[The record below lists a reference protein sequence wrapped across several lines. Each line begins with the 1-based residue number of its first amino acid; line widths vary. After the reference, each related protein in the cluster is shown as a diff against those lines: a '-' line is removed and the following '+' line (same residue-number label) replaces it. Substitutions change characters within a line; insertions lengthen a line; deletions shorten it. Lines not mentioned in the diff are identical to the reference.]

1 MDKPELKIWGRV
13 AAYLLYNG
21 LKPDAQLSLTVPGIG
36 HRIDF
41 RESVCFSLVMWPL
54 LVSHGG
60 MSTLSPEIALL
71 LLGGLLLATVFAG
84 TLSSRFGLPA
94 LIGFLCLGMFVG
106 VDGPG
111 GIAFDDYV
119 LTQGVGIA
127 CLTFILFSG
136 GLDTDWRDVRRV
148 AMPALILA
156 TLGVLISAGIV
167 ALASVLI
174 LGFGPYQGFLLGAIV
189 ASTDAA
195 AVFAILRSTGL
206 DLHGDVP
213 AVIEV
218 ESGSNDPMAIFLV
231 GAAILFITVPDTSPL
246 SMFPAFAI
254 QMAVGV
260 GIGLGVGYLLP
271 EVLKRTQYKHGGLAF
286 VISIAAAL
294 IAYGLA
300 EVLGGNGFLAAYI
313 AGLVAGNRIYRAR
326 HIVSTFQDGM
336 AWLAQVV
343 MFLTLG
349 LLITPSNLEDV
360 IAPGLAITFILML
373 IARPMSVFICLAP
386 FRQFDWRA
394 KLFVSW
400 AGLRGAV
407 PIVLATFP
415 MVAGVPS
422 AFAIFNIVFFV
433 VLMSSI
439 IQGPTINWLA
449 IRLNVGAGIQS
460 DERVADSDPLAERP
474 LG

>member
-1 MDKPELKIWGRV
+1 MPAV
-13 AAYLLYNG
+13 A
-21 LKPDAQLSLTVPGIG
+21 
-36 HRIDF
+36 
-41 RESVCFSLVMWPL
+41 
-54 LVSHGG
+54 
-60 MSTLSPEIALL
+60 PEIALL
-71 LLGGLLLATVFAG
+71 VLGVLLLATVFAG

-94 LIGFLCLGMFVG
+94 LIGFLSLGMLAG

-111 GIAFDDYV
+111 GIAFDNYQ

-127 CLTFILFSG
+127 CLIFILFSG
-136 GLDTDWRDVRRV
+136 GLDTDWHDIRRV
-148 AMPALILA
+148 ASPALVLA
-156 TLGVLISAGIV
+156 TFGVLMSAGIV

-174 LGFGPYQGFLLGAIV
+174 LDFDPIQGALLGAVV

-213 AVIEV
+213 ALIEV

-231 GAAILFITVPDTSPL
+231 GSALTFMTVPDFSP
-246 SMFPAFAI
+246 FALAPGFAM
-254 QMAVGV
+254 QMAMGAI
-260 GIGLGVGYLLP
+260 IGLATGYLLP
-271 EVLKRTQYKHGGLAF
+271 ELLKRTQYRHGGLAF
-286 VISIAAAL
+286 VISIAGAL

-300 EVLGGNGFLAAYI
+300 ELSGGNGFLAAYV
-313 AGLVAGNRIYRAR
+313 AGLVAGNRVFAAR
-326 HIVSTFQDGM
+326 RILTIFQDGM

-349 LLITPSNLEDV
+349 LLVTPSNLVDV
-360 IAPGLAITFILML
+360 IGPGLAITFILMFV
-373 IARPMSVFICLAP
+373 ARPLSVFICLAP

-415 MVAGVPS
+415 MVAGVPG
-422 AFAIFNIVFFV
+422 AFMIFNIVFFV
-433 VLMSSI
+433 VLLSSM
-439 IQGPTINWLA
+439 IQGPTINWMASKL
-449 IRLNVGAGIQS
+449 RLTAKDNMAAETVAVPTGDEKDAG
-460 DERVADSDPLAERP
+460 
-474 LG
+474 

>member
-1 MDKPELKIWGRV
+1 ADQAEPQTVFALPLSWRRCWFLMDRMP
-13 AAYLLYNG
+13 
-21 LKPDAQLSLTVPGIG
+21 
-36 HRIDF
+36 
-41 RESVCFSLVMWPL
+41 
-54 LVSHGG
+54 
-60 MSTLSPEIALL
+60 TLSPEIALL

-94 LIGFLCLGMFVG
+94 LIGFLCLGMLVG

-111 GIAFDDYV
+111 GIAFDDYL

-127 CLTFILFSG
+127 CLIFILFSG
-136 GLDTDWRDVRRV
+136 GLDTDWHGVRRV
-148 AMPALILA
+148 ALPALLLA
-156 TLGVLISAGIV
+156 TFGVLISAGII

-174 LGFGPYQGFLLGAIV
+174 LGFSPFQGFLLGAIV

-206 DLHGDVP
+206 NLNGDVR
-213 AVIEV
+213 ALIEV

-231 GAAILFITVPDTSPL
+231 GAALLFIIVPNTSPL
-246 SMFPAFAI
+246 SIVPDFAM
-254 QMAVGV
+254 QMAMGA
-260 GIGLGVGYLLP
+260 GIGFGIGYLLP
-271 EVLKRTQYKHGGLAF
+271 EVLKRTQYRHGGLAF

-300 EVLGGNGFLAAYI
+300 EVVGGNGFLAAYV
-313 AGLVAGNRIYRAR
+313 AGLTAGNRTYRAR
-326 HIVSTFQDGM
+326 EIVSTFQDGM

-349 LLITPSNLEDV
+349 LLITPSNLSHV
-360 IAPGLAITFILML
+360 IVPGLAITFILMV
-373 IARPMSVFICLAP
+373 IARPVSVFICLAP
-386 FRQFDWRA
+386 FKRFNWRA

-433 VLMSSI
+433 VLLSSV
-439 IQGPTINWLA
+439 IQGPTIKWMVD
-449 IRLNVGAGIQS
+449 RLHIGTEDKPPDITNAGLGG
-460 DERVADSDPLAERP
+460 ERSPQGPR
-474 LG
+474 

>member
-1 MDKPELKIWGRV
+1 M
-13 AAYLLYNG
+13 
-21 LKPDAQLSLTVPGIG
+21 LSV
-36 HRIDF
+36 
-41 RESVCFSLVMWPL
+41 
-54 LVSHGG
+54 
-60 MSTLSPEIALL
+60 SPEIALL
-71 LLGGLLLATVFAG
+71 VLGILLLATVFAG
-84 TLSSRFGLPA
+84 SLTSRFGLPA
-94 LIGFLCLGMFVG
+94 LLGFLCLGMLAG

-127 CLTFILFSG
+127 CLIFILFSG
-136 GLDTDWRDVRRV
+136 GIDTDWRDVRRV
-148 AMPALILA
+148 ATPALVLA
-156 TLGVLISAGIV
+156 TGGVMISAGIMSV
-167 ALASVLI
+167 ASVLL
-174 LGFGPYQGFLLGAIV
+174 LGFTPFQGFLLGAIV

-213 AVIEV
+213 ALIEV

-231 GAAILFITVPDTSPL
+231 GAALMFLTEPEFSPL
-246 SMFPAFAI
+246 TLVPQFVL
-254 QMAVGV
+254 QMALGAL
-260 GIGLGVGYLLP
+260 IGLGVGYLLP
-271 EVLKRTQYKHGGLAF
+271 EILKRSQYRHGGLAF

-300 EVLGGNGFLAAYI
+300 AVLGGNGFLAAYV
-313 AGLVAGNRIYRAR
+313 AGLVAGNRTYLARA
-326 HIVSTFQDGM
+326 IVSTFQEGL

-349 LLITPSNLEDV
+349 LLITPSNLADV
-360 IAPGLAITFILML
+360 IAPGLAITFILMFV
-373 IARPMSVFICLAP
+373 ARPASVFVCLAP
-386 FRQFDWRA
+386 FRQFGWRA

-415 MVAGVPS
+415 IVAGVPS

-433 VLMSSI
+433 VLLSSV

-449 IRLNVGAGIQS
+449 NRLGLLATQNADEDAPADGA
-460 DERVADSDPLAERP
+460 AER
-474 LG
+474 

>member
-1 MDKPELKIWGRV
+1 MMPAI
-13 AAYLLYNG
+13 
-21 LKPDAQLSLTVPGIG
+21 
-36 HRIDF
+36 
-41 RESVCFSLVMWPL
+41 
-54 LVSHGG
+54 
-60 MSTLSPEIALL
+60 STEIAFLV
-71 LLGGLLLATVFAG
+71 LGGLLLATVLAG
-84 TLSSRFGLPA
+84 ILSSRFGLPA
-94 LIGFLCLGMFVG
+94 LIGFLGLGMFIG

-119 LTQGVGIA
+119 LTQGIGVA

-148 AMPALILA
+148 ALPALTLA
-156 TLGVLISAGIV
+156 TLGVLISAVIV
-167 ALASVLI
+167 ALSSVLI
-174 LGFGPYQGFLLGAIV
+174 LGFNAYQGFLLGAIV

-195 AVFAILRSTGL
+195 AVFAILRSTEL

-231 GAAILFITVPDTSPL
+231 GAALIFITTPESAPMSIL
-246 SMFPAFAI
+246 PAFAI
-254 QMAVGV
+254 QMTVGTA
-260 GIGLGVGYLLP
+260 IGLATGYLLP
-271 EVLKRTQYKHGGLAF
+271 EVLKRTEYKGGGLAF
-286 VISIAAAL
+286 VIAIAAAL

-300 EVLGGNGFLAAYI
+300 EVLRGNGFLAAYI
-313 AGLVAGNRIYRAR
+313 AGLVAGNRTYRAR
-326 HIVSTFQDGM
+326 LVVSTFLDGM

-349 LLITPSNLEDV
+349 LLITPSNLTG
-360 IAPGLAITFILML
+360 IAVPAVAITFILM
-373 IARPMSVFICLAP
+373 IAARPISVFVCLAP
-386 FRQFDWRA
+386 FKGFDWRS
-394 KLFVSW
+394 KLFISW

-433 VLMSSI
+433 VLLSSM

-449 IRLNVGAGIQS
+449 QRLGIADR
-460 DERVADSDPLAERP
+460 DEGVT
-474 LG
+474 G